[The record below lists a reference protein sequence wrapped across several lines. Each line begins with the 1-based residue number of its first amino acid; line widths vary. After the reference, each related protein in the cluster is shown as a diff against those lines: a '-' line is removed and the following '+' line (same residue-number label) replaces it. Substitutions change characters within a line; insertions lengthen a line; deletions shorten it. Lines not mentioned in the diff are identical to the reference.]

1 MREKYK
7 IPWQYIIGELE
18 WDEKN
23 IFTEKNE
30 NQEKEVNKIIK
41 LHREETVQ
49 YEEGKKKKKHTKQY
63 AQRPYRVKEY
73 DGLKE
78 LKSQAIW
85 NMMWGVVCR
94 GGYSSRWGQKNRSY

>member
-49 YEEGKKKKKHTKQY
+49 YEEGKKKKPHKTVRTK
-63 AQRPYRVKEY
+63 ALSCERVWW
-73 DGLKE
+73 
-78 LKSQAIW
+78 SQGTKKPSYLEHDVRS
-85 NMMWGVVCR
+85 GV
-94 GGYSSRWGQKNRSY
+94 